1 MDLYNKGARLEEI
14 LEENLPI
21 EVKVNVLFDVL
32 KNVLDEGAIRA
43 RTIRFKLQKYVN
55 STNINERVYALDVIA
70 SDGNGAKVVPSDED
84 LEKSL
89 EDVVYWISE
98 NIAKKYVQ
106 NKIEA
111 DVEKAL
117 VERQD
122 KFMDELRVSIIKKQ
136 KGKENT
142 KTTAKLERLE
152 KLDAKHINKNVM
164 SLLRPENFEEV
175 VGQERAVRSLISKM
189 SSPYPQHIILYG
201 PPGVGKTSAARLALE
216 AAKKLKFTPFDE
228 DSKFVEVDGTT
239 LRWDPREITNPLL
252 GSVHDPIYQGSKRDL
267 AEIGV
272 PEPKTGLVTEAHG
285 GVIIH

>member
-1 MDLYNKGARLEEI
+1 M
-14 LEENLPI
+14 PI
-21 EVKVNVLFDVL
+21 EAKVNVLFDVL

-55 STNINERVYALDVIA
+55 SSNINERIYALDVIA
-70 SDGNGAKVVPSDED
+70 SDGNGAKVVPADDE
-84 LEKSL
+84 LEKAL
-89 EDVVYWISE
+89 EDVLYWISE

-152 KLDAKHINKNVM
+152 KLGFSHMPICMAKTQY
-164 SLLRPENFEEV
+164 SLTDDQTKLGRPTGFRITVRQVTISAGAGFVVALTGEIMKMPGLPKVPAAEKIDVDEN
-175 VGQERAVRSLISKM
+175 
-189 SSPYPQHIILYG
+189 
-201 PPGVGKTSAARLALE
+201 
-216 AAKKLKFTPFDE
+216 
-228 DSKFVEVDGTT
+228 
-239 LRWDPREITNPLL
+239 
-252 GSVHDPIYQGSKRDL
+252 
-267 AEIGV
+267 
-272 PEPKTGLVTEAHG
+272 
-285 GVIIH
+285 GVISGLF

>member
-1 MDLYNKGARLEEI
+1 MDLYNKGAKLEDI
-14 LEENLPI
+14 LQENLPI
-21 EVKVNVLFDVL
+21 EAKVNVLFDVL

-55 STNINERVYALDVIA
+55 SSNINERIYALDVIA
-70 SDGNGAKVVPSDED
+70 SDGNGAKVVPADDE
-84 LEKSL
+84 LEKAL
-89 EDVVYWISE
+89 EDVLYWISE

-164 SLLRPENFEEV
+164 SLLRPENFNEI
-175 VGQERAVRSLISKM
+175 VGQERAIRSLMSKM
-189 SSPYPQHIILYG
+189 YSPY
-201 PPGVGKTSAARLALE
+201 
-216 AAKKLKFTPFDE
+216 
-228 DSKFVEVDGTT
+228 
-239 LRWDPREITNPLL
+239 
-252 GSVHDPIYQGSKRDL
+252 
-267 AEIGV
+267 
-272 PEPKTGLVTEAHG
+272 
-285 GVIIH
+285 

>member
-1 MDLYNKGARLEEI
+1 MDLYNKGAKLEDI
-14 LEENLPI
+14 LQENLPI
-21 EVKVNVLFDVL
+21 EAKVNVLFDVL

-55 STNINERVYALDVIA
+55 SSNINERIYALDVIA
-70 SDGNGAKVVPSDED
+70 SDGNGAKVVPADDE
-84 LEKSL
+84 LEKAL
-89 EDVVYWISE
+89 EDVLYWISE

-164 SLLRPENFEEV
+164 SLLRPENFKEI
-175 VGQERAVRSLISKM
+175 VGQERAIRSLMSKM

-216 AAKKLKFTPFDE
+216 AC
-228 DSKFVEVDGTT
+228 
-239 LRWDPREITNPLL
+239 
-252 GSVHDPIYQGSKRDL
+252 
-267 AEIGV
+267 
-272 PEPKTGLVTEAHG
+272 
-285 GVIIH
+285 

>member
-1 MDLYNKGARLEEI
+1 MDLYNKGAKLEDI
-14 LEENLPI
+14 LQENLPI
-21 EVKVNVLFDVL
+21 EAKVNVLFDVL

-55 STNINERVYALDVIA
+55 SSNINERIYALDVIA
-70 SDGNGAKVVPSDED
+70 SDGNGAKVVPADDE
-84 LEKSL
+84 LEKAL
-89 EDVVYWISE
+89 EDVLYWISE

-152 KLDAKHINKNVM
+152 KLGFSHMPICMAKTQY
-164 SLLRPENFEEV
+164 SLTDDQTKLGRPTGFRITVRQLTVSAGAGFIVALTGAIMKMPGLPKVPAAERIDVDEN
-175 VGQERAVRSLISKM
+175 GIIS
-189 SSPYPQHIILYG
+189 
-201 PPGVGKTSAARLALE
+201 
-216 AAKKLKFTPFDE
+216 
-228 DSKFVEVDGTT
+228 
-239 LRWDPREITNPLL
+239 
-252 GSVHDPIYQGSKRDL
+252 
-267 AEIGV
+267 
-272 PEPKTGLVTEAHG
+272 GLF
-285 GVIIH
+285 